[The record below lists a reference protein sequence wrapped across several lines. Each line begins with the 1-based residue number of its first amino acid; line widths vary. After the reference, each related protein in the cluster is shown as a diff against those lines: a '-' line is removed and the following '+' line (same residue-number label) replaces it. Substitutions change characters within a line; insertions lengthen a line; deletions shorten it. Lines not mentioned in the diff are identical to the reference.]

1 MVSVCMATY
10 NGGRFLREQIDSILC
25 QLGEGDELIISDDG
39 STDDTIDIIKS
50 YADDRIKLLHHQK
63 DPSIAKRRF
72 SRNFY
77 YATQN
82 FENALK
88 QAKGDYI
95 FLSDQDDVWLEGR
108 VEKEVEALQHCA
120 CVICNYNLID
130 GNGNVVK
137 ARFYEENPLKSK
149 SKVMLRLPFMGCTM
163 AVTSD
168 FLSRYC
174 LPFPKDSLQHD
185 TFMGLMAYSNKLIH
199 YEPEV
204 LHSYRSHAENLSP
217 TATGNSS
224 NPLWYKLSYRLKLYK
239 DVAERNRAVKK
250 G

>member
-39 STDDTIDIIKS
+39 STDDTIDIMKS
-50 YADDRIKLLHHQK
+50 YADGRIKLLHHQK

-95 FLSDQDDVWLEGR
+95 FFSDQDDVWR
-108 VEKEVEALQHCA
+108 TDKVEKMCEALVEAEI
-120 CVICNYNLID
+120 VMCNFAIINEI
-130 GNGNVVK
+130 GKVVNS
-137 ARFYEENPLKSK
+137 AFYDKNPVSDRVVGKILKSK
-149 SKVMLRLPFMGCTM
+149 VLGCCL
-163 AVTSD
+163 AFRKCV
-168 FLSRYC
+168 LEKA
-174 LPFPKDSLQHD
+174 LPFPDPLLCHD
-185 TFMGLMAYSNKLIH
+185 LWIGCMSSNFAYLETPYH
-199 YEPEV
+199 F
-204 LHSYRSHAENLSP
+204 YRRTSDNVS
-217 TATGNSS
+217 TSTQRSS
-224 NPLWYKLSYRLKLYK
+224 NPLYYRLWYRIKIFFLIEQRLLQLK
-239 DVAERNRAVKK
+239 IN
-250 G
+250 